1 MALGHPGAGVPRGTA
16 GGGRLAGD
24 GEPREIFEN
33 VSLLRTCGL
42 EQPVLYRVGRVLGL
56 AAPPHTVEE
65 LEQEWKP

>member
-1 MALGHPGAGVPRGTA
+1 MCIRD
-16 GGGRLAGD
+16 RD